1 MSQLSKVLRDRF
13 EDAKTLINTRF
24 RIDSFL
30 GQQGIHVE
38 NNRQIRCPFHDD
50 STPSF
55 SVDTESNIWK
65 CFGCPDG
72 GHFLD
77 IWIKYNNRYNSTN
90 YSIFTATEQLLSQ
103 SPELQAELG
112 FSSIFQN
119 VEQQFDL
126 FSSESTEGQT
136 AQPAMST
143 SFFDQKLARPSMI
156 QKVPTDSMHSVLQKL
171 HTAGIDAVL
180 SFIADCERGF
190 TEQQLIS
197 KYYRNQGDIDSYI
210 YKLTNSNKETEQ
222 VDNNECYTAFMEA
235 LNT

>member
-1 MSQLSKVLRDRF
+1 MSQLSKVLKDRF
-13 EDAKTLINTRF
+13 DDAKILLNSRF

-30 GQQGIHVE
+30 EQQGIHVE

-55 SVDTESNIWK
+55 SVDTEANIWK

-77 IWIKYNNRYNSTN
+77 IWIKYNNRYNNTN

-126 FSSESTEGQT
+126 FASDSNEVQTE
-136 AQPAMST
+136 QPAMPT
-143 SFFDQKLARPSMI
+143 SFFDQKLARPTVI
-156 QKVPTDSMHSVLQKL
+156 QKVSTDSMHSVLQKL
-171 HTAGIDAVL
+171 HTADMNVIL

-190 TEQQLIS
+190 TEPQLIS

-210 YKLTNSNKETEQ
+210 YKITNTNKETEQ
-222 VDNNECYTAFMEA
+222 ADTNECYAAFVEA